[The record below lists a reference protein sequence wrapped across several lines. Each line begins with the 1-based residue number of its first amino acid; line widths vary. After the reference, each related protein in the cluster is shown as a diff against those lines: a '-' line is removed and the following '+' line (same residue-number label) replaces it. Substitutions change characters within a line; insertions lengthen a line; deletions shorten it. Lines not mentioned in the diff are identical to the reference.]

1 MHLNRK
7 QKFLYHLYR
16 LFEALK
22 DSDSTTGGSFGD
34 YYFRDSVD
42 HSSSESQLMG
52 TSHRS
57 SRSQTPVLRGSRLPL
72 LPTAR
77 PPVTQPIPRL
87 PNRSFSLVRV
97 FIPSFLI
104 AAFSLFT
111 VVILVLETDY
121 EILGSLRRAPE
132 MIALRRLYYEPTK
145 EFFKC
150 KFSSGET

>member
-1 MHLNRK
+1 MYPL
-7 QKFLYHLYR
+7 
-16 LFEALK
+16 LFQALK

-57 SRSQTPVLRGSRLPL
+57 SRSQTPVLRGGRLPL
-72 LPTAR
+72 VPTER
-77 PPVTQPIPRL
+77 PPAPQPAPRV
-87 PNRSFSLVRV
+87 PTRNFNLVRV

-104 AAFSLFT
+104 AAFSLLT
-111 VVILVLETDY
+111 LVVLVLETDY

-145 EFFKC
+145 EYFRS
-150 KFSSGET
+150 KFSSGARRET